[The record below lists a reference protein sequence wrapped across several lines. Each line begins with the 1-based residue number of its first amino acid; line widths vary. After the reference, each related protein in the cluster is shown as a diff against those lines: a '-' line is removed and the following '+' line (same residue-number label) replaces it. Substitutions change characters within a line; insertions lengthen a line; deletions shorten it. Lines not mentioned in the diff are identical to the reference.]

1 MQMSLP
7 MPLLESDIERYL
19 VRRTIEHGGKAY
31 KFVSPGRVGV
41 ADRIVLLPGGV
52 VWFVELKTA
61 TGRVSPLQK
70 VFAADMRR
78 MGANYIV
85 LRSKEEVDK
94 WMLNP
99 QSISPTHPTA
109 PKI

>member
-1 MQMSLP
+1 

-31 KFVSPGRVGV
+31 KWVSPGHVGV

-61 TGRVSPLQK
+61 KGRLSPWQK
-70 VFAADMRR
+70 LFAADMAR
-78 MGANYIV
+78 MGMQYIV
-85 LRSKEEVDK
+85 IRSKEEVDK
-94 WMLNP
+94 WMLNR
-99 QSISPTHPTA
+99 QSISPTRPTA

>member
-1 MQMSLP
+1 M
-7 MPLLESDIERYL
+7 ERDIERYL
-19 VRRTIEHGGKAY
+19 VRRAREHGGVAY
-31 KFVSPGRVGV
+31 KWVSPGHVGV

-61 TGRVSPLQK
+61 TGRLSPLQN

-85 LRSKEEVDK
+85 LRSKEEVDQ
-94 WMLNP
+94 WMLDQQN
-99 QSISPTHPTA
+99 ISPTRLTA
-109 PKI
+109 PRI

>member
-1 MQMSLP
+1 M
-7 MPLLESDIERYL
+7 ERDIERYL
-19 VRRTIEHGGKAY
+19 VRRVTQLNGVAY

-61 TGRVSPLQK
+61 TGRLSPLQN

-78 MGANYIV
+78 MGMNYIV
-85 LRSKEEVDK
+85 IKSKEDVDQWILK
-94 WMLNP
+94 QTP
-99 QSISPTHPTA
+99 AI
-109 PKI
+109 

>member
-1 MQMSLP
+1 
-7 MPLLESDIERYL
+7 MPFLERDIERYL
-19 VRRTIEHGGKAY
+19 VRRTIEHGGVAY

-61 TGRVSPLQK
+61 TGRLSPLQN

-94 WMLNP
+94 WMP
-99 QSISPTHPTA
+99 DRQSILPTRPTA
-109 PKI
+109 PRI